1 MNVTVENLAPCKK
14 LVRFEVDAKAVD
26 EAFEAVAK
34 DFQRH
39 AALPGFRSGKAPRD
53 MVLKK
58 YEKDIEEKVKQK
70 LISETYRQGLKE
82 QKLSVVGYPDVEEIQ
97 FGRGQALQFAATIET
112 APEFELPE
120 YRGLPA
126 KRETTSVSEA
136 DIDRALAALQNQQAV
151 FEKADRPVAAE
162 DFVVVNYTGTT
173 DGQPITD
180 VAPTARGL
188 TEQKNFWIEVKAD
201 SFIPGFSEQL
211 IGAQAGDKRTV
222 TVNFP
227 ADFVTPQLAGKSG
240 VYDVEVVEVK
250 RRVLPSLTDAFAQTY
265 GADTMEKLREGIRK
279 DLQNELNFRQ
289 KKGIRNQIVKSLLD
303 KVSFDLPEAHV
314 QQETR
319 NVVYDIV
326 SENQKRGATKE
337 AIDGQKEQ
345 IYSVANQ
352 GAKERVKAAYLFQ
365 RIAEKEGIRVLP
377 AEVDGR
383 IATMA
388 RAYEMPPQKFLK
400 ELEKRDGLP
409 EIHQQLLHEKVID
422 FLQENAKIE
431 DVAPT
436 PAPAA

>member
-58 YEKDIEEKVKQK
+58 YEKDIEEKVKRK

-126 KRETTSVSEA
+126 KREMTTVSEA

-173 DGQPITD
+173 EGQPITD

-188 TEQKNFWIEVKAD
+188 TEQKNFWIEVKPD

-211 IGAQAGDKRTV
+211 IGALAGDKRTV
-222 TVNFP
+222 TVNFA

-240 VYDVEVVEVK
+240 AYDVEVVEVK
-250 RRVLPSLTDAFAQTY
+250 RRVLPSLTDAFAQTF
-265 GADTMEKLREGIRK
+265 GADTMDKLRDGVRK

-326 SENQKRGATKE
+326 AENQKRGATKE
-337 AIDGQKEQ
+337 AIDGQKEK

-388 RAYEMPPQKFLK
+388 RAYEMPAQKFLK

-431 DVAPT
+431 DVAPA
-436 PAPAA
+436 PAPAT

>member
-14 LVRFEVDAKAVD
+14 LVRFEVDAKSVD

-58 YEKDIEEKVKQK
+58 YEKEIEEKVKQK
-70 LISETYRQGLKE
+70 LISDTYRQGLKE
-82 QKLSVVGYPDVEEIQ
+82 QKLHVVGYPDVEEIQ
-97 FGRGQALQFAATIET
+97 FGRGQALQFAATLET
-112 APEFELPE
+112 APEFELPD

-126 KRETTSVSEA
+126 KRELTTVSEV
-136 DIDRALAALQNQQAV
+136 DIDRALAALQNQQAS
-151 FEKADRPVAAE
+151 FEKIERPVAPE

-173 DGQPITD
+173 DGKPISD
-180 VAPTARGL
+180 LAPTARGL
-188 TEQKNFWIEVKAD
+188 TEQKNFWVEVKPD

-222 TVNFP
+222 SVNFP

-240 VYDVEVVEVK
+240 VYEVEVVEVK
-250 RRVLPSLTDAFAQTY
+250 RRILPAVTDAFAQTY
-265 GADTMEKLREGIRK
+265 GADTLEKLREGIRK

-289 KKGIRNQIVKSLLD
+289 KKGIRNQVVKGLLD
-303 KVSFDLPEAHV
+303 KVNFDLPEAHV

-326 SENQKRGATKE
+326 AENQKRGVTKE

-365 RIAEKEGIRVLP
+365 SIAEKEGIRVLP
-377 AEVDGR
+377 ADVDGR
-383 IATMA
+383 IAAMA
-388 RAYEMPPQKFLK
+388 RTYEMPPQKFLK

-409 EIHQQLLHEKVID
+409 EIYQQLLHEKVID

-431 DVAPT
+431 DVAPAA
-436 PAPAA
+436 APAA

>member
-112 APEFELPE
+112 APEFEVPE

-126 KRETTSVSEA
+126 KREMTTVSEA

-250 RRVLPSLTDAFAQTY
+250 RRVLPSLNDAFAQTY
-265 GADTMEKLREGIRK
+265 GADNMDKLREGIRK

>member
-112 APEFELPE
+112 APEFEVPE

-126 KRETTSVSEA
+126 KREMTTVSEA

>member
-58 YEKDIEEKVKQK
+58 YEKDIEEKVKRK

-126 KRETTSVSEA
+126 KREMTTVSEA

-173 DGQPITD
+173 EGQPITD

-188 TEQKNFWIEVKAD
+188 TEQKNFWIEVKPD

-211 IGAQAGDKRTV
+211 IGALAGDKRTV
-222 TVNFP
+222 TVNFA

-240 VYDVEVVEVK
+240 AYDVEVVEVK
-250 RRVLPSLTDAFAQTY
+250 RRVLPSLTDAFAQTF
-265 GADTMEKLREGIRK
+265 GADTMDKLRDGVRK

-326 SENQKRGATKE
+326 AENQKRGATKE
-337 AIDGQKEQ
+337 AIDGQKEK

-388 RAYEMPPQKFLK
+388 RAYEMPAQKFLK

-422 FLQENAKIE
+422 FLQENARIE
-431 DVAPT
+431 DVAPA
-436 PAPAA
+436 PAPAT

>member
-126 KRETTSVSEA
+126 KRELTTVSEV
-136 DIDRALAALQNQQAV
+136 DIDRALAALQNQQAA

-162 DFVVVNYTGTT
+162 DFVIVNYTGTT
-173 DGQPITD
+173 DGQPITA

-188 TEQKNFWIEVKAD
+188 TEQKNFWIEVKPD

-211 IGAQAGDKRTV
+211 VGAQAGDKRTV
-222 TVNFP
+222 TVTF
-227 ADFVTPQLAGKSG
+227 AVDFVTPQLAGKSG

-250 RRVLPSLTDAFAQTY
+250 RRVLPSLNDAFAQTY
-265 GADTMEKLREGIRK
+265 GADTMDKLRDGVRK

-326 SENQKRGATKE
+326 AENQKRGATKE

-345 IYSVANQ
+345 IYAVANH

-383 IATMA
+383 IVTMA

-409 EIHQQLLHEKVID
+409 EIYQQLLHEKVID

-431 DVAPT
+431 DVAPA
-436 PAPAA
+436 PAPAS